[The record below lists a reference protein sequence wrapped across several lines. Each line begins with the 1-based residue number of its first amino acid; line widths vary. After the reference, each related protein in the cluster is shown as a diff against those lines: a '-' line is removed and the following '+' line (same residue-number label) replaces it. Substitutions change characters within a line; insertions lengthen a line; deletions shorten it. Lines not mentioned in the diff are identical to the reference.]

1 MKTKQDVLEWIDEN
15 SSLFTRISDEI
26 WAHPEIAFQEF
37 RASDLQAD
45 FLASDGFRITRDIG
59 DLNTA
64 FVAEWGESKPI
75 IGFVGEYDA
84 LSGLSQ
90 KNQSIQ
96 EPMVEGGPG
105 HGCGHNLLGT
115 GCMAAAFAVKQ
126 WLDATGREGTVR
138 YYGCPAEERL
148 TGKTFMARSGVFDDL
163 DAAFNY
169 HPSRANRTSKGSAV
183 GLYDLTFRF
192 HGIAAHAGGSP
203 YLGRSALDAVE
214 LMNVGVN
221 YLREHVTSNVRIH
234 YVTTHGG
241 EVPNIVPPEAEV
253 WYFIRAHQREEL
265 DDVARRIRKIAEGA
279 ALMTET
285 TMDEVFNGACSS
297 LLNNHYLADLQD
309 QAMLK
314 IGPPRFTDKEKAYA
328 RKINESYPDET
339 KDNLLKSL
347 ELPPDV
353 EDRVRDE
360 PLFEEIFPTEDE
372 STINT
377 GSTDVGD
384 VSWITPLSLFMTTS
398 FAAAAP
404 GHNWGITATCGM
416 SIGHKGMMYGAK
428 IMAASA
434 MDLFTDSAHLQ
445 KAREEFEKATK
456 DRPYQTPLPDDLK
469 PPHYEHPE

>member
-1 MKTKQDVLEWIDEN
+1 MKTKQDVMEWIDEN

-37 RASDLQAD
+37 MASDLHAD
-45 FLASDGFRITRDIG
+45 FLESDGFRIARDIG

-64 FVAEWGESKPI
+64 IVAEWGEGKPI
-75 IGFVGEYDA
+75 IGFIGEYDA

-96 EPMVEGGPG
+96 EPMVEGSPG

-115 GCMAAAFAVKQ
+115 GCLAAASAVKQ
-126 WLDATGREGTVR
+126 WLNATGREGTVR

-169 HPSRANRTSKGSAV
+169 HPGRTNRTSKGSAV

-192 HGIAAHAGGSP
+192 HGIAAHAGGNP
-203 YLGRSALDAVE
+203 DLGRSALDAVE

-234 YVTTHGG
+234 YVITHGG
-241 EVPNIVPPEAEV
+241 DVPNIVPPEAEV
-253 WYFIRAHQREEL
+253 WYFIRAHQRDEL
-265 DDVARRIRKIAEGA
+265 DDVLRRIRKIAQGA

-297 LLNNHYLADLQD
+297 FLNNHYLADLQN
-309 QAMLK
+309 QAMLT
-314 IGPPRFTDKEKAYA
+314 IGPPRFTDDEKSYA
-328 RKINESYPDET
+328 REINESYPEET
-339 KDNLLKSL
+339 KEKLLKML

-353 EDRVRDE
+353 ENRVRDE
-360 PLFEEIFPTEDE
+360 PLYEEVFPTVDE
-372 STINT
+372 SKINT

-384 VSWITPLSLFMTTS
+384 VSWITPLSMFSTTS

-404 GHNWGITATCGM
+404 GHNWGIAATCGM
-416 SIGHKGMMYGAK
+416 SIGHKGMIYAAK
-428 IMAASA
+428 IMAFSA
-434 MDLFTDSAHLQ
+434 MDLLSDPEHLRR
-445 KAREEFEKATK
+445 AREEFEKATK
-456 DRPYQTPLPDDLK
+456 NRPYKTPLPDELK
-469 PPHYEHPE
+469 PPHYERPK